1 MGAAAVLLVGGMIA
15 GGVGG
20 DRLKDRV
27 GHRPVVAAAAP
38 IVTAMASPSRFLR
51 TPALDAAALPVEA
64 SSDRF
69 SQVEPVGQVAAFVHF
84 PHVAAAHSADSKG
97 DRVLSGEAK
106 PLMASAGHEASPSL
120 PTGVLAYASAS
131 QRAEGGALAA
141 IDSAT
146 HVTPGFESMEEAG
159 EEEAL
164 LLPEAVPLP
173 EARPNLPSADAADDD
188 EAPARRSEQPAGGK
202 ITDRAPEKP
211 ETARPDKK
219 AVAMA
224 RPNVKTGEE
233 GESSPGLFK
242 KLFSGRPR
250 AGNGV
255 AVYDISAG
263 KVYMPDGSVLAAASG
278 IGKMANNPRY
288 AHVRMNGPTPPH
300 TYNLRMRETRFHGV
314 EAIRMLPVDGK
325 NKHGRDGFLAHSELL
340 RGRPGQSH
348 GCVAFKDYNKFLR
361 AFKQGKV
368 KQMIVVPGGGAG
380 VFARSAAKGN
390 DV

>member
-1 MGAAAVLLVGGMIA
+1 M
-15 GGVGG
+15 G
-20 DRLKDRV
+20 DRLRS
-27 GHRPVVAAAAP
+27 RPAVASIEP
-38 IVTAMASPSRFLR
+38 VPTPMASPSRFMRASALGVAPV
-51 TPALDAAALPVEA
+51 PALA
-64 SSDRF
+64 SPERF
-69 SQVEPVGQVAAFVHF
+69 SHFDPVDPHAHPVAAFVAF
-84 PHVAAAHSADSKG
+84 PPVVVADASASKG
-97 DRVLSGEAK
+97 DRVLAAETR
-106 PLMASAGHEASPSL
+106 PQVASLAQPATKSL
-120 PTGVLAYASAS
+120 PTEVLAYASAS
-131 QRAEGGALAA
+131 PRVEGGALAA
-141 IDSAT
+141 INSAAEI
-146 HVTPGFESMEEAG
+146 GAGLEDEDIG

-173 EARPNLPSADAADDD
+173 AARPDLPSADAADEDD
-188 EAPARRSEQPAGGK
+188 APARRPVKPSDGK
-202 ITDRAPEKP
+202 AAEGQKTVEPEP
-211 ETARPDKK
+211 ARPDTK

-224 RPNVKTGEE
+224 RPNLKDDTEDG
-233 GESSPGLFK
+233 SSPGFFK
-242 KLFSGRPR
+242 KLFSGRPQ

-278 IGKMANNPRY
+278 IGKMANNPKY
-288 AHVRMNGPTPPH
+288 VHVKMNGPTPPH

-325 NKHGRDGFLAHSELL
+325 NKYGRDGFLAHTQLL

-348 GCVAFKDYNKFLR
+348 GCVAFKDYDKFLR